1 MKVYDASAVVALIK
15 SEPGADVVAQAMLA
29 DEAWI
34 SSVNWCEVVT
44 SLVEGGADEL
54 AVLEALAQLDLH
66 IEPLDARVALAAARL
81 RPATRQLGLSLGDRC
96 CLALAQERG
105 VQAVTADRPWKK
117 LKGFD
122 LLMIR

>member
-44 SLVEGGADEL
+44 SLVEGGADEP

-81 RPATRQLGLSLGDRC
+81 RSATRQLGLSLGDRC
-96 CLALAQERG
+96 CLALAQEQG

-122 LLMIR
+122 LLVIR

>member
-15 SEPGADVVAQAMLA
+15 SEPGADVVAQAMLV

-34 SSVNWCEVVT
+34 SAVNWCEVVT
-44 SLVEGGADEL
+44 SLVEGGADEA

-66 IEPLDARVALAAARL
+66 IEPLDAGVALGAARL

-96 CLALAQERG
+96 CLALAKERG

>member
-15 SEPGADVVAQAMLA
+15 SESGADVVAQAMLA

-44 SLVEGGADEL
+44 SLVEGGADEP